1 MLLIVASNN
10 QGKIREFK
18 EILEPLG
25 FDVRS
30 QREMGFNIEVEE
42 TGTSFVENAR
52 LKATALYK
60 ACRQAVIADDSGL
73 MVRALDGK
81 PGVYS
86 HRYAGENA
94 TDAERCQK
102 ILDELSGVPDNRRD
116 ARFVTEIFMIIPNWR
131 RYRATGVCEGYIG
144 HEPLG
149 ENGFGYDP
157 IFMVDGVSF
166 AQMSAEDKN
175 KLSHRARA
183 LAELRKNL
191 ESIRGE

>member
-10 QGKIREFK
+10 PGKIREFK

-25 FDVRS
+25 YTVRS
-30 QREMGFNIEVEE
+30 QREMGIDIEVEE
-42 TGTSFVENAR
+42 TGTSFAENAHI
-52 LKATALYK
+52 KATAIYN
-60 ACRQAVIADDSGL
+60 ACHEAVIADDSGL
-73 MVRALDGK
+73 MVRALGGK
-81 PGVYS
+81 PGVHS

-102 ILDELSGVPDNRRD
+102 ILDELSGVPDSRRQ
-116 ARFVTEIFMIIPNWR
+116 ACFVTDICMIAPNGK
-131 RYRATGVCEGYIG
+131 RYTATGVCEGYIG
-144 HEPLG
+144 HESLG

-166 AQMSAEDKN
+166 AQMSAEEKN

-183 LAELRKNL
+183 LMELKNKL
-191 ESIRGE
+191 ESE